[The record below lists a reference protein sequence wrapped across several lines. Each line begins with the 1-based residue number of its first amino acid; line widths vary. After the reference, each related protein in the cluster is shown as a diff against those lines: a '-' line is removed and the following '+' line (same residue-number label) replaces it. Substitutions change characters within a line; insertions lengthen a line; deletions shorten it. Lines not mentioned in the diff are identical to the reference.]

1 MFVVLDTADL
11 RSLKRETVA
20 DIWAT
25 LKIGETKLSTPP
37 QGTENWESNEPVDL
51 TLEQVNEFML
61 GVHPKTKAGLRVFA
75 EHGPIIDARM
85 LGDAGIAN
93 YSHFQSTVTKR
104 TRTITGNVEALLFGW
119 DEWKWDSNEAY
130 KLLSGRYAVSVQTHS
145 ALRQYFGLGV

>member
-1 MFVVLDTADL
+1 MLVVLDKTDL
-11 RSLKRETVA
+11 LSLKPETVT
-20 DIWAT
+20 DIFAT
-25 LKIGETKLSTPP
+25 LKFGETSVSTRP

-61 GVHPKTKAGLRVFA
+61 GVHPKTKAGLRIFA

-85 LGDAGIAN
+85 LNDAGIAN

-104 TRTITGNVEALLFGW
+104 TRTITGNAEALLFGW
-119 DEWKWDSNEAY
+119 DEWRWEPDKAY
-130 KLLSGRYAVSVQTHS
+130 DLISGRYAVSVQTHS